1 MTIYFDIFET
11 PYGWMGAVASE
22 KGLLR
27 TTLPQPSPED
37 CAAQLGESLDG
48 AEPDPERF
56 LPLREKVTR
65 YLNGEDVTLADE
77 AIDVEDASPFH
88 QAAWKACRSIP
99 KGETRT
105 YKWLAAQAGKPLA
118 PRAAGQ
124 AMARNRLA
132 LIIPCHRVVASD
144 GSLRGFGKGASQLGL
159 KQRLL
164 DLENR
169 AEQLPVGR

>member
-1 MTIYFDIFET
+1 MTHYFDIFET

-22 KGLLR
+22 KGLRR

-37 CAAQLGESLDG
+37 CAAQLGKELDG
-48 AEPDPERF
+48 AELDSERF
-56 LPLREKVTR
+56 RSLRDKVTK
-65 YLNGEDVTLADE
+65 YLNGEDVTLADV

-88 QAAWKACRSIP
+88 QAAWKACRTIP

-105 YKWLAAQAGKPLA
+105 YKWLATQAGKPLA

-144 GSLRGFGKGASQLGL
+144 GSLRGFGKGASQLQL

-169 AEQLPVGR
+169 VEQLQLDA

>member
-1 MTIYFDIFET
+1 MTRYFDIFET
-11 PYGWMGAVASE
+11 PYGWMGVVASE
-22 KGLLR
+22 KGLRR

-37 CAAQLGESLDG
+37 CAAQLGKELDG
-48 AEPDPERF
+48 AELDSERF
-56 LPLREKVTR
+56 QALRDKVTR
-65 YLNGEDVTLADE
+65 YLNGDDVTLADE
-77 AIDVEDASPFH
+77 VIDVEDASPFH
-88 QAAWKACRSIP
+88 QAAWRACRTIP

-105 YKWLAAQAGKPLA
+105 YKWLATQAGKPLA

-169 AEQLPVGR
+169 QDQLQLEV

>member
-1 MTIYFDIFET
+1 MTHYFDIFET

-22 KGLLR
+22 KGLRR

-37 CAAQLGESLDG
+37 CAAQLGKELDG
-48 AEPDPERF
+48 AELDSERF
-56 LPLREKVTR
+56 RSLRDKVTK
-65 YLNGEDVTLADE
+65 YLNGEDVTLADVV
-77 AIDVEDASPFH
+77 IDVEDASPFH
-88 QAAWKACRSIP
+88 QAAWKACRTIP

-105 YKWLAAQAGKPLA
+105 YKWLATQAGKPLA

-144 GSLRGFGKGASQLGL
+144 GSLRGFGKGASQLQL

-164 DLENR
+164 DLENPV
-169 AEQLPVGR
+169 EQLQLDG